1 MYTSVSET
9 TFSWVVP
16 SSLNA
21 LITTLV
27 SWKLQSLLGDGCIF
41 QVWVFN
47 VVSMLKL
54 HKAWVEISS
63 KLLSTQLSLIYMDMV
78 HNPFFFLIL
87 VHNPFIPLLFTIVLL
102 FFCRNL
108 LHLICQINKMLSSEP
123 QAPVYFSYLWLAC
136 PIVRLASYIYP
147 HNLSNSSFS
156 SLFPAGLPRFFF
168 N

>member
-1 MYTSVSET
+1 MYSSVSET
-9 TFSWVVP
+9 TFSWAVP

-47 VVSMLKL
+47 VVSKLKL

-78 HNPFFFLIL
+78 HNPF
-87 VHNPFIPLLFTIVLL
+87 IPLLFTIVLL

-108 LHLICQINKMLSSEP
+108 LHLVCQINKMLSSEP

-136 PIVRLASYIYP
+136 PIVILASYIYP

>member
-1 MYTSVSET
+1 MIDVFFSLWNHFFLSGSFIIKCFDYYIIIMETSIIIGW
-9 TFSWVVP
+9 WV
-16 SSLNA
+16 
-21 LITTLV
+21 
-27 SWKLQSLLGDGCIF
+27 CF

-78 HNPFFFLIL
+78 HNPF
-87 VHNPFIPLLFTIVLL
+87 IPLLFMIVLL

-108 LHLICQINKMLSSEP
+108 FHLVCQINKMLSSEP

-136 PIVRLASYIYP
+136 PIVLLASYP

-156 SLFPAGLPRFFF
+156 SLFPAGLPRFFC